1 MLKCYAYGAPLLG
14 EAPDHRRKRMRA
26 ESQRARNQSPP
37 AAAAP
42 RGAGGAEGASA
53 LRQPAGSAA
62 FDLSSPSERTMLNR
76 DARDMVVAL
85 RGKPSRQ
92 PEQREQARA
101 LAVLRSPELMAGP
114 VAAANALDPGHR
126 VGEAIRDTL
135 AGLKERKAPSA
146 SGSRPGNAA
155 AGVAGVPPADIA
167 NARVF
172 VLYMAIRSTIISWAR
187 KAFRGVPLTAPVPRP
202 TRVMQPQTRKES

>member
-1 MLKCYAYGAPLLG
+1 
-14 EAPDHRRKRMRA
+14 
-26 ESQRARNQSPP
+26 
-37 AAAAP
+37 
-42 RGAGGAEGASA
+42 
-53 LRQPAGSAA
+53 
-62 FDLSSPSERTMLNR
+62 MLNR
-76 DARDMVVAL
+76 DARDLVVAL
-85 RGKPSRQ
+85 HGKPSRQ

-146 SGSRPGNAA
+146 SG
-155 AGVAGVPPADIA
+155 VAGVPPADIA

-172 VLYMAIRSTIISWAR
+172 VLYMAIRSTTIS
-187 KAFRGVPLTAPVPRP
+187 
-202 TRVMQPQTRKES
+202 

>member
-26 ESQRARNQSPP
+26 ESQRARRNQSPP
-37 AAAAP
+37 AAAPP
-42 RGAGGAEGASA
+42 RGAGCAGGASGGAA

-114 VAAANALDPGHR
+114 VAAAIALDPGHR

-146 SGSRPGNAA
+146 SG
-155 AGVAGVPPADIA
+155 VAGVPPADIA

-172 VLYMAIRSTIISWAR
+172 VLYMAIRSTTIS
-187 KAFRGVPLTAPVPRP
+187 
-202 TRVMQPQTRKES
+202 

>member
-1 MLKCYAYGAPLLG
+1 
-14 EAPDHRRKRMRA
+14 
-26 ESQRARNQSPP
+26 
-37 AAAAP
+37 
-42 RGAGGAEGASA
+42 
-53 LRQPAGSAA
+53 
-62 FDLSSPSERTMLNR
+62 MLNR

-114 VAAANALDPGHR
+114 VAAAIALDPGHR

-146 SGSRPGNAA
+146 SGSRPGR
-155 AGVAGVPPADIA
+155 GRRRRPASGHCKRP
-167 NARVF
+167 RVQ
-172 VLYMAIRSTIISWAR
+172 TGDPDG
-187 KAFRGVPLTAPVPRP
+187 RGRRGWP
-202 TRVMQPQTRKES
+202 TGAHI